1 MSWNLNSEYP
11 IYTQIMEHITSD
23 IISGTY
29 RPGSKLPS
37 VRELAQAAGVNPNT
51 MQKALSELEHTGL
64 LYSQRTSGRFI
75 TEDLS
80 MIEQVKTQLA
90 SQQVKEFLLKMEH
103 LGYSKQTIIQ
113 LIEKIQMVVSNE
125 L

>member
-1 MSWNLNSEYP
+1 MSWNLNPEYP

-29 RPGSKLPS
+29 DPGSKLPS
-37 VRELAQAAGVNPNT
+37 VRELAQTAGVNPNT
-51 MQKALSELEHTGL
+51 MQKALSELERTGL

-80 MIEQVKTQLA
+80 MIEQVKTQIA
-90 SQQVKEFLLKMEH
+90 SQQIKEFLKKMQH
-103 LGYSKQTIIQ
+103 LGYTKQTIIQ
-113 LIEKIQMVVSNE
+113 LIDKIQIKE
-125 L
+125 EE

>member
-1 MSWNLNSEYP
+1 MSWNLNPEYP

-29 RPGSKLPS
+29 APGSKLPS
-37 VRELAQAAGVNPNT
+37 VRELAQTAGVNPNT

-80 MIEQVKTQLA
+80 MIEQVKTHIA
-90 SQQVKEFLLKMEH
+90 SQQVEEFLKKMKH
-103 LGYSKQTIIQ
+103 LGYSKKNIIQ
-113 LIEKIQMVVSNE
+113 LIEKIQIKE
-125 L
+125 EE

>member
-1 MSWNLNSEYP
+1 MCIRDS
-11 IYTQIMEHITSD
+11 
-23 IISGTY
+23 
-29 RPGSKLPS
+29 
-37 VRELAQAAGVNPNT
+37 PNT

-80 MIEQVKTQLA
+80 MIEQIKTQIA
-90 SQQVKEFLLKMEH
+90 SQQVKEFLQKMEH

-113 LIEKIQMVVSNE
+113 LIEKIQVKEERCV
-125 L
+125 

>member
-1 MSWNLNSEYP
+1 MSWNLNPEYP

-29 RPGSKLPS
+29 APGSKLPS
-37 VRELAQAAGVNPNT
+37 VRELAQIAGVNPNT
-51 MQKALSELEHTGL
+51 MQKALSELDHTGL

-80 MIEQVKTQLA
+80 MIEQVKIQIA
-90 SQQVKEFLLKMEH
+90 SQQVKEFLQKMEH
-103 LGYSKQTIIQ
+103 LGYNKQTIIQ
-113 LIEKIQMVVSNE
+113 LIEKIQVKE
-125 L
+125 EE

>member
-1 MSWNLNSEYP
+1 MSWSLNPEYP

-29 RPGSKLPS
+29 APGSKLPS
-37 VRELAQAAGVNPNT
+37 VRELAQTAGVNPNT

-64 LYSQRTSGRFI
+64 LYSQRTSGRFV

-80 MIEQVKTQLA
+80 MIEQVKTQIA
-90 SQQVKEFLLKMEH
+90 SQKVKEFLLKMEH

-113 LIEKIQMVVSNE
+113 LIEKIQIKE
-125 L
+125 DK